1 MFHSANNTMSTPTV
15 KELRSKL
22 KELGLETGGRK
33 ADLISK
39 LNKAS
44 LETKKTPEDEASVIV
59 SNKIRLQND
68 DAMIANSRQT
78 LPSTIRDEEFYVEYI
93 NDDVFVGNRRGI
105 SYAYSKSENRTLE
118 SRITS
123 LEQSKPT
130 LEQSNATLTSE
141 VSSLSTAHSRLASEV
156 QDLRLSL
163 VDYTLFRNRFLSTY
177 KRKVLKNATPHDH
190 DMINRG
196 SSVAHGGD
204 CRRDAELYGQPGGR
218 RDGDV
223 YRDLYGVSPNI
234 VRALISEFP

>member
-1 MFHSANNTMSTPTV
+1 M
-15 KELRSKL
+15 
-22 KELGLETGGRK
+22 
-33 ADLISK
+33 
-39 LNKAS
+39 
-44 LETKKTPEDEASVIV
+44 
-59 SNKIRLQND
+59 
-68 DAMIANSRQT
+68 
-78 LPSTIRDEEFYVEYI
+78 
-93 NDDVFVGNRRGI
+93 
-105 SYAYSKSENRTLE
+105 AYSQSENRTLE

-123 LEQSKPT
+123 LEQS
-130 LEQSNATLTSE
+130 NATLTSG

-177 KRKVLKNATPHDH
+177 KCKVF
-190 DMINRG
+190 NRG

-218 RDGDV
+218 RDEDV

>member
-1 MFHSANNTMSTPTV
+1 M
-15 KELRSKL
+15 
-22 KELGLETGGRK
+22 
-33 ADLISK
+33 
-39 LNKAS
+39 
-44 LETKKTPEDEASVIV
+44 IV
-59 SNKIRLQND
+59 SNKIQLQND

-78 LPSTIRDEEFYVEYI
+78 LPSTIRDEEFYVEHI
-93 NDDVFVGNRRGI
+93 NDDVIVGNRRGI
-105 SYAYSKSENRTLE
+105 SYAYSQSENRTLE

-123 LEQSKPT
+123 

-163 VDYTLFRNRFLSTY
+163 VDYTLFRNLFLSTY

-218 RDGDV
+218 RDEDV
-223 YRDLYGVSPNI
+223 YIDLYGVSPNI